1 MAIIKHISVKNRFYS
16 DAVEY
21 LTCKFDEYTNKPILD
36 EKGRVQER
44 DSYLIEGVNCNADTF
59 GAECIET
66 NRLYGKNNSIKDV
79 KAHHYIISFEPTDD
93 ITMEQAM
100 EFGKQWLEVF
110 IPGHQA
116 VLSPLFSLMEYL
128 QQPSTKICNFQ
139 LREKVQELVE
149 IIDEFRWIIALKG
162 GPAKYGNGS
171 YIIDFK
177 EDQDAANDIC
187 TKIWERYV
195 ILVNTY
201 RMFD

>member
-1 MAIIKHISVKNRFYS
+1 MQFSIAR
-16 DAVEY
+16 
-21 LTCKFDEYTNKPILD
+21 
-36 EKGRVQER
+36 KGARTGR
-44 DSYLIEGVNCNADTF
+44 
-59 GAECIET
+59 
-66 NRLYGKNNSIKDV
+66 
-79 KAHHYIISFEPTDD
+79 
-93 ITMEQAM
+93 
-100 EFGKQWLEVF
+100 
-110 IPGHQA
+110 
-116 VLSPLFSLMEYL
+116 
-128 QQPSTKICNFQ
+128 
-139 LREKVQELVE
+139 